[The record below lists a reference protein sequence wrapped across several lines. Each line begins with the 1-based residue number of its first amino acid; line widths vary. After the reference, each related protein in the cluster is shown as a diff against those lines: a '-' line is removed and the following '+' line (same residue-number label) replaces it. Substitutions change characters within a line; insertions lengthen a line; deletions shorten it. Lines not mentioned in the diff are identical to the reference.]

1 MKNIL
6 WLFLLCV
13 TTVLNAGVLDDGK
26 LTDGEYGYFLNVYD
40 YNSLIVDGG
49 EANSIT
55 MFDNSY
61 LEVLSTSEP
70 LTSGFKGIDSILLW
84 ENSKA
89 DISGGAIH
97 VIYTQKTS
105 TVTLTG
111 GQIDFIVSQ
120 QAVTP
125 NNEHIIIKCCDGY
138 EWLYEN
144 NIKSGITG
152 NWWDGTAFTINF
164 VDDENGFFP
173 ETYNNVKVI
182 TPEPATLALFGLGGL
197 LVKRRTK

>member
-6 WLFLLCV
+6 WLFLFCV

-40 YNSLIVDGG
+40 DNSLIVDGG
-49 EANSIT
+49 GANSIT
-55 MFDNSY
+55 MFNNSNIDIF
-61 LEVLSTSEP
+61 STSEP

-84 ENSKA
+84 DNSKA

-97 VIYTQKTS
+97 VIYVADDSYLTI
-105 TVTLTG
+105 TG
-111 GQIDFIVSQ
+111 GQIDYVLNQ
-120 QAVTP
+120 QEVAI
-125 NNEHIIIKCCDGY
+125 NNEHIIIKCCEGY

-144 NIKSGITG
+144 GIKSGITG
-152 NWWDGTAFTINF
+152 NWWDGTGFTIEF
-164 VDDENGFFP
+164 IDEVYYP
-173 ETYNNVKVI
+173 ATYNNVKVI

-197 LVKRRTK
+197 LLKRRK